1 MGKLVPRVR
10 TTAKILYLIYLFI
23 TVVQI
28 ILLLFTGM
36 PLFDSMAMSFGTAGT
51 GGFGICQQQLRRLY
65 RSAPVDLHHFH
76 DPVWRKL

>member
-1 MGKLVPRVR
+1 MCWSFILAVLPLAGGYNIHIMRAESPGPSVGKLVPRVR

-36 PLFDSMAMSFGTAGT
+36 P
-51 GGFGICQQQLRRLY
+51 
-65 RSAPVDLHHFH
+65 PV
-76 DPVWRKL
+76 